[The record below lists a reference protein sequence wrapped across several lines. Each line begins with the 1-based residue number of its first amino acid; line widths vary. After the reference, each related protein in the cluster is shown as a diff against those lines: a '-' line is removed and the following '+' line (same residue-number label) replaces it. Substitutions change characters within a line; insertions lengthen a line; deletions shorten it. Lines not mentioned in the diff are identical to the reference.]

1 MIKTAKM
8 QGNVMVSAG
17 GRGARG
23 REDRHRGTST
33 GDERGTPGTDRDP
46 VRHRQIPPEPPSGG
60 RPGAVH
66 LPLVCKLQLY
76 GPASLATKQALVKLR
91 QGNNI
96 KHLFQPQQY
105 ETRNQL

>member
-76 GPASLATKQALVKLR
+76 GPASLCFR
-91 QGNNI
+91 QVARGPGRGRAARGHD
-96 KHLFQPQQY
+96 KHCVCAPVI
-105 ETRNQL
+105 R